1 MNIQK
6 KIIYNVI
13 VFSSVII
20 IVIVCMTLYLSF
32 YQNTN
37 PGCGTKSDVFICGT
51 ESISEENQA
60 GKTIF
65 NSNCAACHKLNAK
78 STGPALRSTD
88 SIKYWKIMTQIRVK
102 IDTTET
108 NKFGKEYHQ
117 SFFQNLT
124 KQDLENIYL
133 YLK

>member
-6 KIIYNVI
+6 KFIYNVLL
-13 VFSSVII
+13 FSSVII
-20 IVIVCMTLYLSF
+20 IVIVCLTLYLSF

-37 PGCGTKSDVFICGT
+37 PSCGTRSDVFICGT
-51 ESISEENQA
+51 ETISEESQA

-65 NSNCAACHKLNAK
+65 NSNCAACHKLDAK
-78 STGPALRSTD
+78 ATGPALRATD
-88 SIKYWKIMTQIRVK
+88 SIKYWKIMTQNRIK

-108 NKFGKEYHQ
+108 NKFAKEYHQ

-124 KQDLENIYL
+124 KQDLENIYS
-133 YLK
+133 YIK

>member
-6 KIIYNVI
+6 KFFYTVLL
-13 VFSSVII
+13 FSSVLIT
-20 IVIVCMTLYLSF
+20 VIVCLTLYLSF

-37 PGCGTKSDVFICGT
+37 SSYTTKPDVFICGT
-51 ESISEENQA
+51 ETISEENEA

-65 NSNCAACHKLNAK
+65 NSDCAACHKLNAK
-78 STGPALRSTD
+78 SIGPALRGTD

-117 SFFQNLT
+117 SFFPNLT
-124 KQDLENIYL
+124 QQDLQNIYL